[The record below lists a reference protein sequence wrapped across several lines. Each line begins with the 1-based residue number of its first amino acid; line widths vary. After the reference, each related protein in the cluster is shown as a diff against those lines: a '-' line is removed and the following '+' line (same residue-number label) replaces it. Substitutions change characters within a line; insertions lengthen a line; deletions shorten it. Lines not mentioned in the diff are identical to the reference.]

1 MRRIPPKEYFNPLPP
16 YGGRPTFAAA
26 IAPICRNFNPLPPY
40 GGRHPERRCKRPH
53 RNFNPLPP
61 YGGRLP
67 AVPCCARSYTFQST
81 PSVWRETSCHR
92 SIQLTGKN
100 FNPLP
105 PYGGRPVICGFHNN
119 AVSISIHSLRM
130 EGDTD
135 NDDAGLRHYIISIHS
150 LRMEGDA
157 PESAGTALAVY
168 FNPLPPYGGRQTI
181 QGSWIMELAISIHSL
196 RMEGDRRNRAMVS
209 ALADFNP
216 LPPYGGRQ
224 QNCTGKRFSFRL
236 SLYNPAKKDAKDYI
250 LHPKK

>member
-130 EGDTD
+130 EGDEAKKQDTPEDGTFQSTPSVWRETRNLALQGCSTRNFNPLPPYGGRLKKAGYSVFAPAFQSTPSVWRETD
-135 NDDAGLRHYIISIHS
+135 AADATRCNRQFQSTPSVWRETQLHLDFLVERIISIHS
-150 LRMEGDA
+150 LRMEGDWQ
-157 PESAGTALAVY
+157 
-168 FNPLPPYGGRQTI
+168 R
-181 QGSWIMELAISIHSL
+181 
-196 RMEGDRRNRAMVS
+196 
-209 ALADFNP
+209 
-216 LPPYGGRQ
+216 
-224 QNCTGKRFSFRL
+224 C
-236 SLYNPAKKDAKDYI
+236 
-250 LHPKK
+250 